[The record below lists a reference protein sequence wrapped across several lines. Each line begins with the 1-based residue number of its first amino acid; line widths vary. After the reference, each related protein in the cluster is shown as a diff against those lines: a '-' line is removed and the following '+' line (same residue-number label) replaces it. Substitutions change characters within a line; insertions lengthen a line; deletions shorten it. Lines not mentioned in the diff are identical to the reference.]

1 MRLSSFEL
9 SQEQLFYQ
17 PCLSSRFS
25 LLFLRF
31 VFISVFLS
39 LICVC
44 VGFWEGDWPAKKV
57 FSKFGELTKK
67 VSCSTEVKE
76 RGEIFSKK
84 HFQNTTCKG
93 KMDLVASWQG
103 KIKLP
108 SFTFDETQANSKQ
121 NQSSW
126 LWKVEIDSLKN
137 FWQLAVVSRFK
148 ISLDLKAEG
157 DWCELETNAWT
168 KKLVWRVCF
177 LVVFNVTTPH
187 FKEIQPHKIW
197 LVTVFKEIQPQK
209 KSELFHSQEP
219 CGTRFL
225 HTRKKKTIFERAMQ
239 VRKGPAPVLRLG

>member
-177 LVVFNVTTPH
+177 LVVSYSFVKPFLRFCVDCNYCLTDKGCKLRSGFWKICFCSVKKWKRRFIFSTRLKTPLQRNKTTE
-187 FKEIQPHKIW
+187 KCY
-197 LVTVFKEIQPQK
+197 VFF
-209 KSELFHSQEP
+209 S
-219 CGTRFL
+219 
-225 HTRKKKTIFERAMQ
+225 
-239 VRKGPAPVLRLG
+239 